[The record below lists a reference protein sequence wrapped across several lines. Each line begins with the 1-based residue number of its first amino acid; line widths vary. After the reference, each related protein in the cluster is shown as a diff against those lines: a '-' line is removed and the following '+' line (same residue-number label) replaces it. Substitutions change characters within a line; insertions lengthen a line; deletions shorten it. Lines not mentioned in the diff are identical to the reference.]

1 MAFQY
6 KSSGGSGAAAAGT
19 TKVTKSAVSL
29 GTIAVGSTFTEIA
42 ISDVCQRGLVSY
54 FSISSSVFTN
64 FDIEVRSA
72 ASGAGSQMLY
82 AAGATGVNYT
92 ISNPWYY
99 EADSGSSM
107 YIRIKNLGTS
117 STFTLTS
124 MRVEKFV

>member
-1 MAFQY
+1 MAFQH
-6 KSSGGSGAAAAGT
+6 KSKGGSSTAAGT
-19 TKVTKSAVSL
+19 TKVTKSSVSL

-42 ISDVCQRGLVSY
+42 ISDVCQRGLISY
-54 FSISSSVFTN
+54 FSVSSSVFTN